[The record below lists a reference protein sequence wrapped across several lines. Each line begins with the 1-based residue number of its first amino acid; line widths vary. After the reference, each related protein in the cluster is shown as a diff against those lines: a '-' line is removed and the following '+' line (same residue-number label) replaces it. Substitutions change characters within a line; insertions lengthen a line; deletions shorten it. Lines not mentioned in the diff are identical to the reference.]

1 MSCEK
6 SATGFQGGGE
16 VRIEA
21 RVYATLRRYLPEDK
35 KGNPIKLELP
45 EGTMV
50 GEVVEKILK
59 IPPDAVKVVFVN
71 GRHVSFEYIL
81 ADGDRVGIFPPVAG
95 G

>member
-1 MSCEK
+1 MK
-6 SATGFQGGGE
+6 
-16 VRIEA
+16 VEA

-35 KGNPIKLELP
+35 RENPIMLELP
-45 EGTMV
+45 DGTTV
-50 GEVVEKILK
+50 GEVVEKVLK

-71 GRHVSFEYIL
+71 GRHVPFEHVL